1 MIRAL
6 GTLILSIFGLHSSCF
21 RPFRLLG
28 ICRSFSMRQLKVVK
42 AWTAW
47 RAARRPSEEDRLQH
61 QRAARH
67 ARHEPSGW
75 STAQPGFASVLGQQ
89 LSWGVVKTML
99 SSEMPRRRG
108 LSAYL
113 EVELQTTLS
122 PHFDHRSQY
131 QHFVQHAVWSPSA
144 CARIVCAFGAAA

>member
-1 MIRAL
+1 
-6 GTLILSIFGLHSSCF
+6 
-21 RPFRLLG
+21 
-28 ICRSFSMRQLKVVK
+28 MRQLKVVK

-61 QRAARH
+61 QRA

-122 PHFDHRSQY
+122 PHLDHRSQY

-144 CARIVCAFGAAA
+144 RSTLN